1 MRTEPG
7 VFAGGNFYR
16 HTPHFL
22 RRRAETHTEAT
33 DERIRQVLE
42 NPEVA
47 ESGQGNRR
55 IYWGQIREPGTD
67 AWRLKVVVAENVG
80 GPSILTA
87 YNPERDD
94 GGQDGKS

>member
-1 MRTEPG
+1 MRMEPE
-7 VFAGGNFYR
+7 VFARGNFYR

-42 NPEVA
+42 NPDIE

-55 IYWGQIREPGTD
+55 LY
-67 AWRLKVVVAENVG
+67 
-80 GPSILTA
+80 
-87 YNPERDD
+87 
-94 GGQDGKS
+94 QDG